1 MSDTFG
7 AAKPTPSPT
16 VLGPLGVIFLII
28 GCLMLGLVAPLAA
41 RATAPGFILL
51 AVLGGG
57 LLVWRD
63 RRLPVLDW
71 SVLVPLLVFIFYGA
85 LSITWTLVPKDATG
99 QAITFLYEFLPAF
112 LLFPAMVLISPGA
125 ATRLAKLLPLAAL
138 VGLLLLGVE
147 VFGDQP
153 IYRLQNG
160 EPPYPWAFV
169 SAVNRASV
177 LVALMSGPVA
187 LLLWRSGRRL
197 MAGIWLALVTVTCLL
212 SESQSAAAAQ
222 LALLGLIALAL
233 WSPRI
238 AAGIIAVGIVAGMV
252 FCTPAAQAMLNAG
265 LAQAP
270 WMPHSFQHR
279 ILTWDFVVPF
289 IEQKPWLGWGL
300 DSARAIPGGKE
311 SFPGT
316 DHWGKLPLHPHNFF
330 LQVRLEL
337 GWIGAA
343 LVTWLLLAVLWL
355 LVRLEGQRR
364 VMALALFGTCIFI
377 QCFAYGAWQTWLLCG
392 MLFAFALIE
401 LAMRVPLV
409 SRGNA

>member
-1 MSDTFG
+1 MP
-7 AAKPTPSPT
+7 APSPIG
-16 VLGPLGVIFLII
+16 LGPLGFVFLII
-28 GCLMLGLVAPLAA
+28 GSLMLGLVAPLAA
-41 RATAPGFILL
+41 RAAAPGLILL

-63 RRLPVLDW
+63 RRLPRLDGT
-71 SVLVPLLVFIFYGA
+71 VLVPLLAFILYGG
-85 LSITWTLVPKDATG
+85 LSITWSLVPKDAGAQTL
-99 QAITFLYEFLPAF
+99 TFLYEFLPAF
-112 LLFPAMVLISPGA
+112 LLFPAMVLVSPAA
-125 ATRLAKLLPLAAL
+125 ATRLAKLLPWAAGLGL
-138 VGLLLLGVE
+138 VFLGVE

-153 IYRLQNG
+153 IYRLLNG
-160 EPPYPWAFV
+160 EPPYPFAFV
-169 SAVNRASV
+169 SAVNRAAV

-187 LLLWRSGRRL
+187 LLMWRSGRRL
-197 MAGIWLALVTVTCLL
+197 MAGLWLALVTVTCLL

-238 AAGIIAVGIVAGMV
+238 AAGAIALGIVAAML
-252 FCTPAAQAMLNAG
+252 FCTPAAQAMLDAG

-279 ILTWDFVVPF
+279 IMTWDFVVPF

-311 SFPGT
+311 FFPGT
-316 DHWGKLPLHPHNFF
+316 ANWGKLPLHPHNFF

-337 GWIGAA
+337 GWVGAV
-343 LVTWLLLAVLWL
+343 LVTWLLLAILWL
-355 LVRLEGQRR
+355 LVRLDGQRR
-364 VMALALFGTCIFI
+364 VMGLALFGTCIFI

-401 LAMRVPLV
+401 VAMRVPLV